1 MAIDFNGVH
10 SPKSVIL
17 HAVSFYVRNAV
28 SHRDLAEIMAERDVA
43 VDDATLNRWVAKY
56 APEIAINALRRKR
69 KMVGSWCME
78 ETHIKGRGRRTY
90 MFRATDLGGKTP

>member
-1 MAIDFNGVH
+1 
-10 SPKSVIL
+10 
-17 HAVSFYVRNAV
+17 
-28 SHRDLAEIMAERDVA
+28 
-43 VDDATLNRWVAKY
+43 VAKY